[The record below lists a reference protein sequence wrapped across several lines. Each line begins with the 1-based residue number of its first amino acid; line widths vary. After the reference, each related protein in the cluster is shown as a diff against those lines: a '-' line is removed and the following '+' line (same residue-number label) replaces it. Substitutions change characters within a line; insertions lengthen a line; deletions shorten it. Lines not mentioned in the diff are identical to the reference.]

1 MTTALEGQ
9 RNSVAQ
15 ERSTDVYPI
24 PVLMHPV
31 TLLPLDSLSNDE
43 PIDAE
48 ALGVRLYPQS
58 HIAFFEGAPLSTDS
72 LVELLLALST
82 ALTLIRSR
90 SIKTRQWVTQ
100 VGVIELER
108 PSFDL
113 LINGEPIPAGTIDQ
127 YTRELR
133 TLLEYTHPDI

>member
-1 MTTALEGQ
+1 
-9 RNSVAQ
+9 
-15 ERSTDVYPI
+15 
-24 PVLMHPV
+24 MHPV
-31 TLLPLDSLSNDE
+31 TLLPLDTLANDE

-48 ALGVRLYPQS
+48 ALGVRLYPHS
-58 HIAFFEGAPLSTDS
+58 RIAFFEGAPLSTDA
-72 LVELLLALST
+72 LVELLLVLST
-82 ALTLIRSR
+82 ALTLIRSK
-90 SIKTRQWVTQ
+90 SIQTRHWITQ
-100 VGVIELER
+100 VGVIELEH